1 MASATAGRDVRTTYR
16 VVDGRGNVS
25 LLLDAERAERLS
37 RSGLTV
43 TAVSECVEV
52 AR

>member
-1 MASATAGRDVRTTYR
+1 MRDVQTTYR
-16 VVDGRGNVS
+16 VEDDRGGVS
-25 LLLDAERAERLS
+25 LLLNAERAERLS

-43 TAVSECVEV
+43 TAISEGVEV